1 MNFLAH
7 LYLSADDPEAMVGN
21 LAADFV
27 KGADVEKLPPGV
39 QAGVRQHRAVDA
51 FTDRHPAVMRSIAR
65 IGKTWGWFSGIIID
79 VYYDHVLARDWE
91 RYTEVPLREFV
102 DHAHRVIREHAAFM
116 PEEARGYAL
125 RFVETDR
132 MMSYAAPDGSGV
144 EEALRRLSDRIAARM
159 PRRAVPLN
167 RAMPDLRAA
176 HPELAADFHEFFPD
190 AIRLAAG
197 WRRG

>member
-21 LAADFV
+21 LVADFV

-39 QAGVRQHRAVDA
+39 QAGVRQHRTVDA

-79 VYYDHVLARDWE
+79 VYFDHVLARDWG
-91 RYTEVPLREFV
+91 RYAEEPLRSFV
-102 DHAHRVIREHAAFM
+102 DRAHGIFRDHAAFM

-132 MMSYAAPDGSGV
+132 MMSYAQADGSGV
-144 EEALRRLSDRIAARM
+144 EEALRRLSDRIAVRI
-159 PRRAVPLN
+159 PKRAVPLHD
-167 RAMPDLRAA
+167 AMPDLRAA
-176 HPELAADFHEFFPD
+176 HPALAADFHEFFPD
-190 AIRLAAG
+190 AIRLAAQ